1 MSEDPSTTTTTQS
14 PAKAKTSPLKT
25 RFDSLGYFF
34 GQPLQTFENL
44 LTVQPSTSSSSTP
57 YENISKPT
65 DRDIIRHWI
74 YQEDQNRT
82 SKSHSDSVVGIVTD
96 NLIAF
101 YEKYHTS
108 VVLR

>member
-1 MSEDPSTTTTTQS
+1 MSEDPSTTTTAQT

-25 RFDSLGYFF
+25 RYNSLGYFF
-34 GQPLQTFENL
+34 GQPLETFENL
-44 LTVQPSTSSSSTP
+44 LTVQPSTSTSATP
-57 YENISKPT
+57 NENIRKPT

-74 YQEDQNRT
+74 HLEDQNRT

-96 NLIAF
+96 NLISF
-101 YEKYHTS
+101 YEKYHPS